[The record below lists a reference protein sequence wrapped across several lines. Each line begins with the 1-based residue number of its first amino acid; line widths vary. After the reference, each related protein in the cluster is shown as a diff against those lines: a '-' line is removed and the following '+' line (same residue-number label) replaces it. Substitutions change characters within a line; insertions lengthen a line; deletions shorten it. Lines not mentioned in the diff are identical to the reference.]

1 MEEKIYMKEKK
12 KMPQTVVVLIVAI
25 IGAIIGSLFTY
36 ALIKDKVNGS
46 DIASSSSNTDGSKVI
61 TIEGSTDSPVVAM
74 AQKASPSVVVI
85 NVTYTTQTY
94 NFFNMFGNNGNNLSQ
109 ESSEEG
115 SGIIYSQDGY
125 IITNYHVIQS
135 AVENDTAKITVTLPN
150 DETEYEAKIIGG
162 DETTDLA
169 VIKIDKTGLT
179 AAEFGESSN
188 LNVGELVAVIGNPYG
203 KEFANSVTVGYI
215 SALNRKLTISG
226 RTYNLIQTDAA
237 INAGNSGGALV
248 NNKGQVIGISS
259 AKISSTDV
267 EGMCFAIPIDEALP
281 IIKELIS
288 DGKITRPYI
297 GIVGMNVTETMAKM
311 YNLQE
316 GVYVYSIDE
325 NSPASKVNL
334 NRLTLI
340 AENLNL
346 SPGYLLTG
354 SNTASKD
361 YLRED
366 FRQILDKCTPK
377 QQRLIYGIS
386 ELISKTN
393 FEDEE
398 DEK

>member
-46 DIASSSSNTDGSKVI
+46 DITSSSSNTDGSKVI

-334 NRLTLI
+334 KKGDVVTAIDSTEITTMEELNEIKNKKKIGDKVTLTVDRAGEKINVEVILE
-340 AENLNL
+340 ANTN
-346 SPGYLLTG
+346 
-354 SNTASKD
+354 SNKST
-361 YLRED
+361 
-366 FRQILDKCTPK
+366 
-377 QQRLIYGIS
+377 
-386 ELISKTN
+386 TN
-393 FEDEE
+393 
-398 DEK
+398 

>member
-12 KMPQTVVVLIVAI
+12 KMPQTVVVLIVTI

-150 DETEYEAKIIGG
+150 DENEYEAKIIGG

-334 NRLTLI
+334 KKGDVVTAIDSTEITTMEELNEIKNKKKIGDKVTLTVDRAGEKINVEVVLE
-340 AENLNL
+340 ANTN
-346 SPGYLLTG
+346 
-354 SNTASKD
+354 SNKNT
-361 YLRED
+361 
-366 FRQILDKCTPK
+366 
-377 QQRLIYGIS
+377 
-386 ELISKTN
+386 TN
-393 FEDEE
+393 
-398 DEK
+398 

>member
-334 NRLTLI
+334 KKGDVVTAIDSTEITTMEELNEIKNKKKIGDKVTLTVDRAGEKINVEVVLE
-340 AENLNL
+340 ANTN
-346 SPGYLLTG
+346 
-354 SNTASKD
+354 SNKNT
-361 YLRED
+361 
-366 FRQILDKCTPK
+366 
-377 QQRLIYGIS
+377 
-386 ELISKTN
+386 TN
-393 FEDEE
+393 
-398 DEK
+398 

>member
-135 AVENDTAKITVTLPN
+135 AVGNDTAKITVTLPN

-334 NRLTLI
+334 KKGDVVTAIDSTEITTMEELNEIKNKKKIGDKVTLTVDRAGEKINVEVVLE
-340 AENLNL
+340 ANTN
-346 SPGYLLTG
+346 
-354 SNTASKD
+354 SNKNT
-361 YLRED
+361 
-366 FRQILDKCTPK
+366 
-377 QQRLIYGIS
+377 
-386 ELISKTN
+386 TN
-393 FEDEE
+393 
-398 DEK
+398 

>member
-334 NRLTLI
+334 KKGDVVTAIDSTEITTMEELNEIKNKKKIGDKVTLTVDRAGEKINVEVVLE
-340 AENLNL
+340 ANTN
-346 SPGYLLTG
+346 
-354 SNTASKD
+354 SNKST
-361 YLRED
+361 
-366 FRQILDKCTPK
+366 
-377 QQRLIYGIS
+377 
-386 ELISKTN
+386 TN
-393 FEDEE
+393 
-398 DEK
+398 

>member
-150 DETEYEAKIIGG
+150 DENEYEAKIIGG

-334 NRLTLI
+334 KKGDVVTAIDSTEITTMEELNEIKNKKKIGDKVTLTVDRAGEKINVEVVLE
-340 AENLNL
+340 ANTN
-346 SPGYLLTG
+346 
-354 SNTASKD
+354 SNKNT
-361 YLRED
+361 
-366 FRQILDKCTPK
+366 
-377 QQRLIYGIS
+377 
-386 ELISKTN
+386 TN
-393 FEDEE
+393 
-398 DEK
+398 

>member
-334 NRLTLI
+334 KKGDVVTAIDSIEITTMEELNEIKNKKKIGDKVTLTVDRAGEKINIEVVLE
-340 AENLNL
+340 ANTN
-346 SPGYLLTG
+346 
-354 SNTASKD
+354 SNKST
-361 YLRED
+361 
-366 FRQILDKCTPK
+366 
-377 QQRLIYGIS
+377 
-386 ELISKTN
+386 TN
-393 FEDEE
+393 
-398 DEK
+398 

>member
-334 NRLTLI
+334 KKGDVVTAIDSIEITTMEELNEIKNKKKIGDKVTLTVDRAGEKINVEVVLE
-340 AENLNL
+340 ANTN
-346 SPGYLLTG
+346 
-354 SNTASKD
+354 SNKST
-361 YLRED
+361 
-366 FRQILDKCTPK
+366 
-377 QQRLIYGIS
+377 
-386 ELISKTN
+386 TN
-393 FEDEE
+393 
-398 DEK
+398 